1 VRPYVAFLTLHFK
14 NGTTHKCSG
23 TLVSPTLIL
32 TAAHRIVCTDSV
44 TAQVYGDVS
53 FFDNPLPGAAPTK
66 KHESVSVAFNPAA
79 YPTLPNCVGGDA
91 AVFAEINKTTLWG
104 ADVAVVTL
112 AEPVASVVPARMLL
126 FPTRGFSPA
135 QELENQA
142 LALVGRGFLTQREAS
157 TDAGDLDTM
166 REGWTLFHGFRNAML
181 SAQTDNVP
189 FAIMTSVTDQ
199 PEASGLLGGDSGGP
213 MLPALGSPNLGNR

>member
-1 VRPYVAFLTLHFK
+1 MGSRSIWASHSNRSPSAELQIGMCGLRDLSHAALR
-14 NGTTHKCSG
+14 TTHKCSG

-32 TAAHRIVCTDSV
+32 TAAHCIVCTDSV

-53 FFDNPLPGAAPTK
+53 FFDDPLPGAAPTK
-66 KHESVSVAFNPAA
+66 KHESVSVAFDPAA

-126 FPTRGFSPA
+126 FPTRGFSPP
-135 QELENQA
+135 QDLDDQP
-142 LALVGRGFLTQREAS
+142 LALVGRGFPRPAPAISIPCEKAGHCS
-157 TDAGDLDTM
+157 TSSETERADGQCALRD
-166 REGWTLFHGFRNAML
+166 H
-181 SAQTDNVP
+181 
-189 FAIMTSVTDQ
+189 DQ
-199 PEASGLLGGDSGGP
+199 CH
-213 MLPALGSPNLGNR
+213 